1 MRRAAA
7 AGALLC
13 TLVIGGCWYGWPDR
27 ISHVED
33 ARVSPRN
40 DIVVAIV
47 SFERISPPHGLA
59 KFPDGGIPY
68 TLDQGDEL
76 WVCTPATRRF
86 RHTITVHEAKEARGE
101 SMMREYMIGW
111 GDTTVTFRLPSGR
124 HATMKLPPGLHAGVD
139 STPGAPAL
147 QEAGPCAAPL
157 HALKDSLFFRSDSI
171 YARW

>member
-1 MRRAAA
+1 MRAAA
-7 AGALLC
+7 VAGASLC
-13 TLVIGGCWYGWPDR
+13 VLAACGCWYGWPDR
-27 ISHVED
+27 TSHVED
-33 ARVSPRN
+33 ARLSPRN
-40 DIVVAIV
+40 DIVVALV

-59 KFPDGGIPY
+59 KFPDGGMPY

-86 RHTITVHEAKEARGE
+86 RHTITVHEARDALNGTQM
-101 SMMREYMIGW
+101 SGNVLGW
-111 GDTTVTFRLPSGR
+111 DDTTVTFRLPSGR
-124 HATMKLPPGLHAGVD
+124 HATIELPPGMHAGVD

-147 QEAGPCAAPL
+147 QEPGPCAAPL